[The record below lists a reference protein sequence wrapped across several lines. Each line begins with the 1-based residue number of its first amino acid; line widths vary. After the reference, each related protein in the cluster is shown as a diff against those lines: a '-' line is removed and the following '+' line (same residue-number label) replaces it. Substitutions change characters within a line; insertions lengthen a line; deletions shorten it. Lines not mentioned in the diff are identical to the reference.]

1 MLHGFFLIYFNQQ
14 NKTNVGLD
22 LFNNAFFI
30 GETNPK
36 LYYILEYKNH
46 AVSYAPA
53 INLTSN
59 ALLHIVL
66 NYSSNTSWTATAYSM
81 CKNGPS
87 SRADEATVTEN
98 GQLQSSV

>member
-1 MLHGFFLIYFNQQ
+1 MLHGFLLIYFNQQ
-14 NKTNVGLD
+14 NKANVGLD

-30 GETNPK
+30 RETSPK

-59 ALLHIVL
+59 ALLHVVL
-66 NYSSNTSWTATAYSM
+66 NDSSNI
-81 CKNGPS
+81 
-87 SRADEATVTEN
+87 
-98 GQLQSSV
+98 